1 MRACRSS
8 YLGAFLILAG
18 AVANTLAQGPL
29 IRTVPGSPPP
39 ASQGPA
45 GARGGRGAAPPP
57 LVRENVT
64 QKVSDHV
71 YVIPDNNVGMVP
83 NIGIIVGRRA
93 TLVVDTGLGARNG
106 QTVVREMER
115 VSKTPELYL
124 VTTHV
129 HPEHDL
135 GAGGFPAHTKMIRSQ
150 DQLTEI
156 KESGLETATR
166 FSGFSPL
173 NAELLQGA
181 GFRQA
186 DITFDK
192 EHTLDLGG
200 VRVRILAMGYNH
212 TRGDTAM
219 FVEPDGILFS
229 GDVTMTTLPA
239 VGASSSIRQWV
250 VSQERFEK
258 LQPKL
263 VVPSHGPTGDAA
275 MIASSRLFLETIQRR
290 VPALKKQGKSVDETV
305 SAMQTELR
313 EKFGESN
320 RIAGT
325 IRTAYI
331 QAP

>member
-1 MRACRSS
+1 MPTSNSS
-8 YLGAFLILAG
+8 GLSALLLVAG
-18 AVANTLAQGPL
+18 AATCALAQAPPPAAQGP
-29 IRTVPGSPPP
+29 
-39 ASQGPA
+39 AA
-45 GARGGRGAAPPP
+45 ARGAAPPP

-64 QKVSDHV
+64 EKVSDHV

-83 NIGIIVGRRA
+83 NIGIIVGSRA

-106 QTVVREMER
+106 QTVMREVAK

-124 VTTHV
+124 VTTHI

-156 KESGLETATR
+156 KESGLETAKR
-166 FSGFSPL
+166 FSGFSAL

-181 GFRQA
+181 EFRQA
-186 DITFDK
+186 SITFEQ

-229 GDVTMTTLPA
+229 GDVTMSALPA
-239 VGASSSIRQWV
+239 VGAASSIRQWV
-250 VSQERFEK
+250 DSQQRFEK
-258 LQPKL
+258 LQPTR
-263 VVPSHGPTGDAA
+263 VVPSHGPMGDMT
-275 MIASSRLFLETIQRR
+275 MIARSRLFLEALQRR
-290 VPALKKQGKSVDETV
+290 VPELKKQGKSVDETV
-305 SAMQTELR
+305 SAIQTELR

-320 RIAGT
+320 RMAGT
-325 IRTAYI
+325 IRTAYT

>member
-1 MRACRSS
+1 MRPCHSS
-8 YLGAFLILAG
+8 CLGAFLLLA
-18 AVANTLAQGPL
+18 AAAANALA
-29 IRTVPGSPPP
+29 
-39 ASQGPA
+39 QGPA
-45 GARGGRGAAPPP
+45 GARGGPGSAPPP
-57 LVRENVT
+57 LVRENAT
-64 QKVSDHV
+64 HKVSNHV
-71 YVIPDNNVGMVP
+71 YVISDNNVGMVP
-83 NIGIIVGRRA
+83 NIGIIVGSRA

-106 QTVVREMER
+106 QTVMREVAK
-115 VSKTPELYL
+115 VSTTPELYL
-124 VTTHV
+124 VTTHI

-156 KESGLETATR
+156 KESGLETARR

-181 GFRQA
+181 EFRKA
-186 DITFDK
+186 DITFDR

-250 VSQERFEK
+250 GSQERFAK
-258 LQPKL
+258 LQPQL
-263 VVPSHGPTGDAA
+263 IVPSHGPTGDAS
-275 MIASSRLFLETIQRR
+275 MIASSRLFLETVQRR
-290 VPALKKQGKSVDETV
+290 VPELKKAGKSVDETISTV
-305 SAMQTELR
+305 QAELR
-313 EKFGESN
+313 EKFGDSN
-320 RIAGT
+320 RMAGT
-325 IRTAYI
+325 IRTAYT